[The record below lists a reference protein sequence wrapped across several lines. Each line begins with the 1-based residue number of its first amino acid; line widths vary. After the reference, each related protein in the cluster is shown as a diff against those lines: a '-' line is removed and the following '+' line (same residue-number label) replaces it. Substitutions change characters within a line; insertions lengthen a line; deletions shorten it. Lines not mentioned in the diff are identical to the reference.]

1 MGSLQ
6 TASSANESR
15 LYEFSAQSGGIAR
28 ACGLICVMRHSH
40 FPRNLKVSG
49 LQIVAHA
56 VNQQFQRTS
65 HTVHGENRRRK
76 TKPLGRLAVQ
86 ITAKRAF
93 VP

>member
-49 LQIVAHA
+49 LPIVVHA
-56 VNQQFQRTS
+56 VN
-65 HTVHGENRRRK
+65 
-76 TKPLGRLAVQ
+76 
-86 ITAKRAF
+86 
-93 VP
+93 